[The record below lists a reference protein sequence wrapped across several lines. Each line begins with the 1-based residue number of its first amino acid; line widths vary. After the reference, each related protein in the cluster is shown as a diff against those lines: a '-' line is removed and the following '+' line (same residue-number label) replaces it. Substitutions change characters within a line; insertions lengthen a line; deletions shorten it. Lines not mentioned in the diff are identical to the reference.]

1 MRTLPLADPGRP
13 DSRSAPWFLWWNV
26 RLQLGTLLWGM
37 VLSSFWMATGAFG
50 PAIIGKAID
59 QGILGGDTSS
69 LIWWSL
75 ALFATGVVSAVAG
88 ILGHR
93 NAVQRWLTASY
104 TTIQAVARQ
113 ATRLGGQL
121 PKQIPTGEVVSVGA
135 SDVNQLG
142 NFMETLSRAFAALV
156 SFVIVA
162 VILLTISVP
171 LGLLVLIGAP
181 ILLAVSTPLLKPLH
195 TRQGRHRASIG
206 QLTTQGTD
214 IVAGLRV
221 LRGIGGEDTFARNY
235 NRTSQVVRRN
245 GVAVNGMQ
253 SLIDASGVL
262 ISGAFVVLLTW
273 LGARAVVHGEL
284 SAGQLVALYG
294 YAAFLMNPLRT
305 AFDFADRVV
314 RALVAGKRI
323 VRVLGLN
330 PDLPEPAEPRPI
342 PAASVLR
349 QAGLGDLVDHQSG
362 VRARAGQ
369 LTAIVSDVPEDSAA
383 LADRLGRYVDPER
396 EGDLVTLAGIPLP
409 ELSIADVRRTIV
421 VNDTATAMFA
431 GTLRDEL
438 DVHHDHGDADILEAL
453 HLAAAEDVLDGVP
466 NGLDSEIEE
475 KGRGFSGGQRQRL
488 ILARALLLDPEVLVL
503 VEPTSAVD
511 AHTEARIAERL
522 HRYRAGRTT
531 IVTTSS
537 PLMLAQADTVVL
549 LSAGLAV
556 ASGGHHQLL
565 VDDRFY
571 RSVVTRESE
580 PEVRT

>member
-13 DSRSAPWFLWWNV
+13 DSRSASWFLWWNV

-75 ALFATGVVSAVAG
+75 ALFATGVISAVAG

-162 VILLTISVP
+162 VILLTISIP

-235 NRTSQVVRRN
+235 NATSQVVRRN

-253 SLIDASGVL
+253 ALIDASGVF

-369 LTAIVSDVPEDSAA
+369 LTAVVSDVPEDSAA
-383 LADRLGRYVDPER
+383 LADRLGRYVDPDGD
-396 EGDLVTLAGIPLP
+396 GDLVTLAGIPLP
-409 ELSIADVRRTIV
+409 ELAIADVRRTIV

-438 DVHHDHGDADILEAL
+438 DVHHDHSDDDILEAL
-453 HLAAAEDVLDGVP
+453 HLAAAEDVLDGLP

-522 HRYRAGRTT
+522 HRHRAGRTT